1 MRNFLYQMQNAILR
15 FMYGRNGSDQ
25 LNTALLI
32 LYLALWLIGNL
43 LVILTKSSLLAS
55 IVNVLMTVLAVT
67 IFFRMLSKNLVK
79 RRAENQ
85 KFLAWWSPMK
95 NRLKGMKQRSADKD
109 HKYFTCKS
117 CKTICRVPVGKGK
130 IVITCPKCGAK
141 INAKS

>member
-1 MRNFLYQMQNAILR
+1 MRNFLYKMQNAILR

-32 LYLALWLIGNL
+32 LYLAIWLLGNL
-43 LVILTKSSLLAS
+43 LVVLTRSSLLAS
-55 IVNVLMTVLAVT
+55 VVNALMTILAVV

-79 RRAENQ
+79 RRAENV
-85 KFLAWWSPMK
+85 KFLAWWYPTK
-95 NRLKGMKQRSADKD
+95 NRLNGMKQRHADKD

-141 INAKS
+141 ISAKS